1 MPLGRMLKIVFP
13 ILYNEKS
20 NPCYMLYLVNC
31 CLLSRLTDIL
41 AAKIISI
48 FKRNTIGL
56 TQVHIQFGHTK
67 AKQNEFFCLVLSF
80 LT

>member
-31 CLLSRLTDIL
+31 CLLSRFTDIL

-48 FKRNTIGL
+48 FIRKIYYRLNASTYSIWS
-56 TQVHIQFGHTK
+56 H
-67 AKQNEFFCLVLSF
+67 
-80 LT
+80 

>member
-20 NPCYMLYLVNC
+20 NPRYMLYLVNC
-31 CLLSRLTDIL
+31 CLLSRFTDIL
-41 AAKIISI
+41 AATIISI
-48 FKRNTIGL
+48 L

>member
-31 CLLSRLTDIL
+31 CLLSRFTDIL

-48 FKRNTIGL
+48 FIRNRLNASTYSIWS
-56 TQVHIQFGHTK
+56 H
-67 AKQNEFFCLVLSF
+67 
-80 LT
+80 

>member
-48 FKRNTIGL
+48 FKRNRLNASTYSIWS
-56 TQVHIQFGHTK
+56 H
-67 AKQNEFFCLVLSF
+67 
-80 LT
+80 